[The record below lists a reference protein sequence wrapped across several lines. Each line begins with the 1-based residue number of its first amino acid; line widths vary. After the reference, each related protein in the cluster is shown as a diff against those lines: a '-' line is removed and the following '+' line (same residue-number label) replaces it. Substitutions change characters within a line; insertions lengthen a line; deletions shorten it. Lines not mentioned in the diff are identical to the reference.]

1 MINFQQLAPNI
12 SNFFLVSKTQVTKT
26 VCLLH
31 HWYLRAALTAP
42 NPPPLPP
49 TKIKPVAIMLRNTD
63 NIKCKKNVF
72 LVHNKSDFSAS
83 YSKTIY
89 YTLLLEQCHQLHD
102 FSHSRGSG
110 QVHGLVL

>member
-1 MINFQQLAPNI
+1 M
-12 SNFFLVSKTQVTKT
+12 
-26 VCLLH
+26 LH
-31 HWYLRAALTAP
+31 HWYLRAALTAFI
-42 NPPPLPP
+42 PPPP

-72 LVHNKSDFSAS
+72 LVHKKSDFSGS

-102 FSHSRGSG
+102 DFSHSHSSG